1 MKAVVFKELGVIEV
15 QDVPEP
21 EPAPDQIKVKIAYA
35 GICGSDPIIVIG
47 GLEEFPHQ
55 EGGIGWTQK
64 PGPPRPGPK
73 IMGHEASGT
82 IIKIGKDVQGNF
94 KVGQHVAMNLR
105 NPCGKCYYCLND
117 MAHFCEKFSNHPG
130 AMAEYA
136 AYQPEALFPL
146 PDDVSLETGA
156 FLEPAS
162 IAVHAV
168 DNAHMKI
175 GDTVLIT
182 GGGSIG
188 LLIMQ
193 IALRYGA
200 SKVMVSDPI
209 AEKRQL
215 ALQLGA
221 DVVVDPLKE
230 NLLEV
235 SRKFTDGRGFNVS
248 FETTGILAIAR
259 QLILLAECSGT
270 VVWVATYQGNRDV
283 GVPITY
289 THTKEITI
297 RNVCPS
303 PYADYKALKMLSKLD
318 LKPMMTI
325 FPLQDALKAF
335 EAHKIGKNVKI
346 LLKP

>member
-1 MKAVVFKELGVIEV
+1 MKAVIFKELGVIEV
-15 QDVPEP
+15 QDVQEP
-21 EPAPDQIKVKIAYA
+21 EPGLDQIKVKIAYA

-55 EGGIGWTQK
+55 EGGIGWIQK
-64 PGPPRPGPK
+64 PGPARPGPK

-82 IIKIGKDVQGNF
+82 IVKIGKNVRGDF
-94 KVGQHVAMNLR
+94 KLGQRVAMNLR
-105 NPCGKCYYCLND
+105 NPCGTCYYCLNN
-117 MAHFCEKFSNHPG
+117 MANFCERFANHPG
-130 AMAEYA
+130 AMAEYG

-156 FLEPAS
+156 FLEPTS

-188 LLIMQ
+188 LLIME
-193 IALRYGA
+193 IALRNGA
-200 SKVMVSDPI
+200 SKILVSDPI
-209 AEKRQL
+209 AEKRKL
-215 ALQLGA
+215 AQQLGA

-235 SRKFTDGRGFNVS
+235 SRQLTNGRGFNVS
-248 FETTGILAIAR
+248 FETTGILSIAR
-259 QLILLAECSGT
+259 QLILLAECNGT

-297 RNVCPS
+297 RNVAPS
-303 PYADYKALKMLSKLD
+303 PYADYEALKMLPKLD
-318 LKPMMTI
+318 IKPLITI
-325 FPLQDALKAF
+325 FPLTDALKAF
-335 EAHKIGKNVKI
+335 EAHKMGKDVKI
-346 LLKP
+346 LLQP